1 MNRLIGVF
9 ILFKTLAPVILVVA
23 GALTINNIFGDLQAA
38 INPPLQVINQ
48 RAESLQ
54 QNFETA
60 QTQFATLSTRIN
72 QVVSRV
78 SDLPNLIPTI
88 PGNFTMPSIS
98 IPAPN
103 SLTVPTVSWTSVTLR
118 YPSGIDFDLVTI
130 LGFLNVPTGFSVTWS
145 TRSIPTLTAS
155 TTTVPISIPSIP
167 SFTVNLPG
175 LDLVRS
181 AVNFLRTTFD
191 RVSNAFDSLNV
202 LGSTLEGMGE
212 DFNAI
217 VSQTSTVL
225 VNMRD
230 TGARWAG
237 QVALLLLATVVILG
251 IIFALTILNNL
262 RIGLHMI
269 LTGQRPPA

>member
-1 MNRLIGVF
+1 MNRLIGLF
-9 ILFKTLAPVILVVA
+9 ILFKTLAPVLLVVA
-23 GALTINNIFGDLQAA
+23 GALTINSIFADLQSA
-38 INPPLQVINQ
+38 INPPLQIINQ

-60 QTQFATLSTRIN
+60 QAQFATLSTRIN

-88 PGNFTMPSIS
+88 PGNFTMPSLS

-103 SLTVPTVSWTSVTLR
+103 ALTVPTVTWSTATLR
-118 YPSGIDFDLVTI
+118 YPSGIDFDLATI

-145 TRSIPTLTAS
+145 NRSIPTLTAS
-155 TTTVPISIPSIP
+155 TTTLPISIPSIP
-167 SFTVNLPG
+167 SFNVNLPG

-181 AVNFLRTTFD
+181 AVDFLRTTFD
-191 RVSNAFDSLNV
+191 RVSNAFSSLNV
-202 LGSTLEGMGE
+202 LGSTLENMGA
-212 DFNAI
+212 DFNTI
-217 VSQTSTVL
+217 VSQTTTVL
-225 VNMRD
+225 ANMRD
-230 TGARWAG
+230 TGAKWAG

-251 IIFALTILNNL
+251 VIFAVTILNNL
-262 RIGLHMI
+262 RIGLHMV

>member
-1 MNRLIGVF
+1 MNRLIGLF
-9 ILFKTLAPVILVVA
+9 ILFKTLAPVLLVVA
-23 GALTINNIFGDLQAA
+23 GALVINSIFTDLQSA

-103 SLTVPTVSWTSVTLR
+103 SLTVPTVTWTSVNLR

-145 TRSIPTLTAS
+145 NRSIPTLTAS
-155 TTTVPISIPSIP
+155 TTTLPISIPSVP
-167 SFTVNLPG
+167 SFNVNLPG

-191 RVSNAFDSLNV
+191 RVSNAFSSLNV
-202 LGSTLEGMGE
+202 LGSTLEDMGA

-217 VSQTSTVL
+217 VSQTTTVL

-230 TGARWAG
+230 TGAKWAG

-251 IIFALTILNNL
+251 VIFAVTILNNL
-262 RIGLHMI
+262 RIGLHMV